1 MLFKFIRKSVDA
13 ALNQIMNQLKSV
25 QDQVESPI
33 SNLVSVIMGGAWE
46 GDDADAMSNEINNVV
61 MPMVADLIAAIGG
74 MTTGISQAAD
84 LIEEAD
90 SKAKGVV
97 EDLVGVFGSIF

>member
-33 SNLVSVIMGGAWE
+33 SNLVGVIMGGAWE
-46 GDDADAMSNEINNVV
+46 GDDADAMSNEITNVV

-74 MTTGISQAAD
+74 MNTGISQAAD
-84 LIEEAD
+84 LIEDTD
-90 SKAKGVV
+90 SKAQGVV
-97 EDLVGVFGSIF
+97 EDLVGVFGAIF